1 MKEDAQT
8 SITNSNIN
16 INTNVNKSNHKKSN
30 EIEIQL
36 SQESCLILGEALTLL
51 YQVSQEGACQR
62 GLIRPKWIA
71 ILINL
76 SFFCPTNCRQQT
88 LMLLS
93 DLLPVANLD
102 VSKKNYLF
110 VLPEVCKKN
119 LYLALNCYFCL
130 FCDFEFYF
138 YIIICIFGNYS
149 SSFLSFVYNFFSFR
163 LWNLMVPNFL
173 SASPLIWVILY
184 RQEM

>member
-1 MKEDAQT
+1 M
-8 SITNSNIN
+8 SIK
-16 INTNVNKSNHKKSN
+16 TNVNRSNHKKSN

-36 SQESCLILGEALTLL
+36 NQESCLILGEALTLL

-76 SFFCPTNCRQQT
+76 SFYCPTNCRQQT

-102 VSKKNYLF
+102 VSQQKKIKLHI
-110 VLPEVCKKN
+110 V
-119 LYLALNCYFCL
+119 FC
-130 FCDFEFYF
+130 
-138 YIIICIFGNYS
+138 
-149 SSFLSFVYNFFSFR
+149 FST
-163 LWNLMVPNFL
+163 LKYV
-173 SASPLIWVILY
+173 
-184 RQEM
+184 E

>member
-1 MKEDAQT
+1 MFAGITAPLLLAFSPVKEDAQT
-8 SITNSNIN
+8 SISNSNMN
-16 INTNVNKSNHKKSN
+16 INSNVNKNNYKKSN

-110 VLPEVCKKN
+110 VLPDKVGKKKI
-119 LYLALNCYFCL
+119 YLPL
-130 FCDFEFYF
+130 
-138 YIIICIFGNYS
+138 IVIFI
-149 SSFLSFVYNFFSFR
+149 FFSI
-163 LWNLMVPNFL
+163 LNFT
-173 SASPLIWVILY
+173 SI
-184 RQEM
+184 